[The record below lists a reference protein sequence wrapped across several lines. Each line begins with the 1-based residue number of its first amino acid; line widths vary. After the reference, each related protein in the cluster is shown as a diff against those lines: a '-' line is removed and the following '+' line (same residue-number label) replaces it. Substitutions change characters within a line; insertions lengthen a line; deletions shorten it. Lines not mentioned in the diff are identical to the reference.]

1 MKAAKEG
8 GNEFEARRKEEERAI
23 TRNVLAPERRRNGA
37 GPPSEVAAR
46 QPTGLDLAV
55 LEKRI
60 KSAIRACL
68 GSIPQQASGQLTG
81 AATVQGLDAA
91 HDPGHVLYLPSVWQL
106 DRETSMKLS
115 DARAIVT
122 GAAGGLGGT
131 FALELAREGALVA
144 AGDTNAA
151 GLRKLS
157 ARAAGMPGRIFV
169 AKLDITDEESVS
181 SFIATA
187 AEEMG
192 GLNVL
197 INSAGIARDGLLIS
211 QAEDGELKRLPLAQ
225 WRKVMDVN
233 LTGQFLMA
241 REFAAHLVQTTAKND
256 GRDATDAVIVNLSSI
271 ARAGNPGQ
279 SNYAASKAG
288 LDACTRT
295 WALELAR
302 YGIRVGG
309 VAPGVTETGFLEGF
323 SEEALARLRAG
334 IPLGRLGKPEEIW
347 RAVRFI
353 LEDDFFTGRTV
364 EIDGGAAMGVL

>member
-1 MKAAKEG
+1 
-8 GNEFEARRKEEERAI
+8 
-23 TRNVLAPERRRNGA
+23 
-37 GPPSEVAAR
+37 
-46 QPTGLDLAV
+46 
-55 LEKRI
+55 
-60 KSAIRACL
+60 
-68 GSIPQQASGQLTG
+68 
-81 AATVQGLDAA
+81 
-91 HDPGHVLYLPSVWQL
+91 
-106 DRETSMKLS
+106 MKLS

-122 GAAGGLGGT
+122 GAAGGLGGG
-131 FALELAREGALVA
+131 FALELARAGALVA

-151 GLRKLS
+151 GLRKL
-157 ARAAGMPGRIFV
+157 AADAEGLPGQIFV
-169 AKLDITDEESVS
+169 ARLDITDEESVAG
-181 SFIATA
+181 FVATA
-187 AEEMG
+187 AGRMG

-211 QAEDGELKRLPLAQ
+211 PGDDGELQRLPLSQ
-225 WRKVMDVN
+225 WRKVLDVN

-241 REFAAHLVQTTAKND
+241 RELAAWVVRN
-256 GRDATDAVIVNLSSI
+256 GVRDAVIVNLSSI

-323 SEEALARLRAG
+323 STEALDRLRAG
-334 IPLGRLGKPEEIW
+334 IPLGRLGRPEDIW

-364 EIDGGAAMGVL
+364 EIDGGSAMGVL